1 MPFVSVEVK
10 SGRNCKDSLELIFNG
25 LGKPY
30 TIRKVMTDDR
40 EGVTRMHK
48 VTGWSSNGACDAV
61 ALIVEDSGAG
71 SALLIHGGD
80 EGIRLMADDIDEPWD
95 LDSANQWG
103 EACLLLAE
111 DVETT

>member
-1 MPFVSVEVK
+1 MFVQIDVK
-10 SGRNCKDSLELIFNG
+10 SGRNSKDSLELVFNG

-30 TIRKVMTDDR
+30 TITKVMTDDR
-40 EGVTRMHK
+40 DGVTRMHK
-48 VTGWSSNGACDAV
+48 VTGWSSEGPCEAT

-80 EGIRLMADDIDEPWD
+80 EGIRLMPDDIDEPWS

-103 EACLLLAE
+103 EACLLLSE
-111 DVETT
+111 DVETA

>member
-10 SGRNCKDSLELIFNG
+10 SGRNVKDGLELVFNVM
-25 LGKPY
+25 GKPSKI
-30 TIRKVMTDDR
+30 TKVMTDDR
-40 EGVTRMHK
+40 EGMTRMHK
-48 VTGWSSNGACDAV
+48 VTGWSEAGPCDAI

-80 EGIRLMADDIDEPWD
+80 EGIRLMPDDIDEPWS

-103 EACLLLAE
+103 EACLLLSE
-111 DVETT
+111 DVETG